1 MKKTML
7 FELGSIYVSPDA
19 QAVFESGDLDP
30 QELLR
35 RHVTADWDEAS
46 DPEVVRAS
54 EKAIQSEGVIVSSWQ
69 ISGYTVWIRTDSSRK
84 TTIIDLPLEH

>member
-1 MKKTML
+1 MEKKML

-19 QAVFESGDLDP
+19 QAIFESGELDP

-46 DPEVVRAS
+46 DPDVVRAS
-54 EKAIQSEGVIVSSWQ
+54 EKAISEGGTVVSSWQ
-69 ISGYTVWIRTDSSRK
+69 IGGYTAWIRTDTSRK
-84 TTIIDLPLEH
+84 TTIIDLPLEP